1 MYSLYPLLLALPH
14 RGRGI
19 GMVGTRAQG
28 AHVQLKL
35 CVYVCV
41 LHSIS
46 LQFFERLQIIRS
58 SSVVHHPDRN
68 VTWCVCARAR
78 RVWTR
83 ARVSAGGAA
92 AAARGAELFL
102 LGTAYSTKCKT

>member
-1 MYSLYPLLLALPH
+1 
-14 RGRGI
+14 
-19 GMVGTRAQG
+19 MVGTRAQG

-58 SSVVHHPDRN
+58 SSAVHHPDRN

-83 ARVSAGGAA
+83 ARVSAGGGG
-92 AAARGAELFL
+92 RGAGRGVVFV
-102 LGTAYSTKCKT
+102 GYSNGLQY